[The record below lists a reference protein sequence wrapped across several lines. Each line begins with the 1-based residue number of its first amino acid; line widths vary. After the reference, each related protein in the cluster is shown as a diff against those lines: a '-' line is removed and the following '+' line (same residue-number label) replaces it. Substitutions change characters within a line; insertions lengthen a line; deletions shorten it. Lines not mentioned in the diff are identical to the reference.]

1 MSKLLLWLLT
11 MLLVVL
17 LTVLLLEGPAG
28 MVESLSGYGGR
39 TGIFCIV
46 VLDREDCSE
55 LTEACVC
62 V

>member
-1 MSKLLLWLLT
+1 MSMLLLWLLT

-39 TGIFCIV
+39 TGMFCIV
-46 VLDREDCSE
+46 VLERED
-55 LTEACVC
+55 
-62 V
+62 